1 VRKLNYQLNVGKILR
16 ESFDI
21 ILRKPVILLPMFI
34 ALLFDR
40 IIYFVTLSFFDS
52 AEKVIP
58 LLTASLISLFLF
70 IIIYP
75 VVEGMYPLMVK
86 NILENKEIELNNAF
100 SLVLKKAQLLIT
112 AGILID
118 LIIFAGILLLIVPGV
133 IFAIRYF
140 YTIPAIMLEN
150 HGVLDG
156 MRASK
161 EFARDK
167 KIKTFLFLLIPLL
180 FSLFG
185 DLGTRFVFS
194 SFQIASETARFVFS
208 LIIFTWFAIIP
219 AYVYIK
225 KEI

>member
-1 VRKLNYQLNVGKILR
+1 
-16 ESFDI
+16 
-21 ILRKPVILLPMFI
+21 
-34 ALLFDR
+34 
-40 IIYFVTLSFFDS
+40 
-52 AEKVIP
+52 